1 MKLSTRGKY
10 GLYAMY
16 YLAAHAG
23 EGPLPL
29 QSISTMG
36 GVPKQYLEQLLG
48 NLRRAGLVSTVRGA
62 QGGYQIAAAP
72 ENVTLR
78 DIIDAVEGPIELSE
92 CASADNACTDPAP
105 AGAVGVAAGNR
116 QHQYGAGENQ
126 AQRYAYSAMRKRGRT
141 AMTDH
146 IIYMDN
152 AATTATR
159 PEVLEAMLP
168 YFTQHYGNP
177 SSIHAWAATRGAR
190 VEKARPA
197 GGGGAGRAA
206 P

>member
-92 CASADNACTDPAP
+92 CASADNTSGTCPVRWVWQHVTDSINSELEKIKLSDMLTQACESEEEQP
-105 AGAVGVAAGNR
+105 
-116 QHQYGAGENQ
+116 
-126 AQRYAYSAMRKRGRT
+126 
-141 AMTDH
+141 
-146 IIYMDN
+146 
-152 AATTATR
+152 
-159 PEVLEAMLP
+159 
-168 YFTQHYGNP
+168 
-177 SSIHAWAATRGAR
+177 
-190 VEKARPA
+190 
-197 GGGGAGRAA
+197 
-206 P
+206 

>member
-16 YLAAHAG
+16 FLAAHAG

-29 QSISTMG
+29 QSISAMG

-72 ENVTLR
+72 ERVTLR

-92 CASADNACTDPAP
+92 CAATEHACHKSGTCPVRWVWQRVTDSINA
-105 AGAVGVAAGNR
+105 
-116 QHQYGAGENQ
+116 E
-126 AQRYAYSAMRKRGRT
+126 
-141 AMTDH
+141 
-146 IIYMDN
+146 
-152 AATTATR
+152 
-159 PEVLEAMLP
+159 LEKITLSDMLSQP
-168 YFTQHYGNP
+168 CE
-177 SSIHAWAATRGAR
+177 SEE
-190 VEKARPA
+190 EKP
-197 GGGGAGRAA
+197 
-206 P
+206 